1 MSNIRVILSRFYS
14 ALSKRKATWNF
25 LVMSKR
31 KIIKMLIS
39 VLYVF
44 PLYIVLNSRW
54 IELQTTHPIPKT
66 MSCMCEI
73 IRELN
78 LEAFYSSSQ
87 WLFSFVS
94 HLCFPLSLI
103 CILRD
108 EKWILLSTNQEKF
121 FRQWNTYNSI
131 IWIILTNFSD
141 IFLLLFVTLWSEASL
156 IELMKQMGLGMK
168 WLAMDMAGATHKY
181 SNRLLLFPVNYNFRQ
196 LLELQ
201 EYNCS
206 MIAHRLN
213 ILSYCWCFF
222 LPSTWYPI
230 TFHCRAMAH
239 ATKTMLKESPRD
251 FIKRQINDHLQ
262 VIITSICYLECII
275 ADDNQQMDWLQQ
287 QTTEMISQSNQIL
300 KTNKKKLQ
308 HKLSRA
314 RSSQLRFACD
324 NKFESCRK
332 SCSCSVRYVQAQEKQ
347 KEKLFIYY
355 SWMRAIIAFAPLL
368 F

>member
-181 SNRLLLFPVNYNFRQ
+181 SNRLLLFPVN
-196 LLELQ
+196 
-201 EYNCS
+201 
-206 MIAHRLN
+206 
-213 ILSYCWCFF
+213 
-222 LPSTWYPI
+222 
-230 TFHCRAMAH
+230 
-239 ATKTMLKESPRD
+239 
-251 FIKRQINDHLQ
+251 
-262 VIITSICYLECII
+262 
-275 ADDNQQMDWLQQ
+275 
-287 QTTEMISQSNQIL
+287 
-300 KTNKKKLQ
+300 
-308 HKLSRA
+308 
-314 RSSQLRFACD
+314 
-324 NKFESCRK
+324 
-332 SCSCSVRYVQAQEKQ
+332 
-347 KEKLFIYY
+347 
-355 SWMRAIIAFAPLL
+355 
-368 F
+368 